1 MVGSLAQLAL
11 NGLEFQFSSSLWAD
25 DLVEARFQVLQL
37 FPSGLEADLTHA
49 QFDVVEPVEV
59 GVPVPGESWRF
70 EDVTC
75 DAVIGLRSSSDVRR
89 HLEEGGNVGHYGE
102 VVGFVQ
108 VSIDETES
116 SVGSE
121 DRALR
126 FGDGGLLRLHFGEEL
141 RDLVVGSG

>member
-11 NGLEFQFSSSLWAD
+11 NGLEFQFSATLWAD

-70 EDVTC
+70 CILAEDVTC

-89 HLEEGGNVGHYGE
+89 LSFFN
-102 VVGFVQ
+102 
-108 VSIDETES
+108 S
-116 SVGSE
+116 
-121 DRALR
+121 
-126 FGDGGLLRLHFGEEL
+126 L
-141 RDLVVGSG
+141 RDSASPCRRWKVQLLSHVRIFGPATSTAVRAFLCAQ